1 MSFNVEKRKAT
12 SLPYLK
18 YTLTNSHRITKVL
31 ECKNKKF
38 ESLKNVNAGDLE
50 EEKENQTALIN
61 TMRKI
66 AFRPKVIIK
75 IILRYPQP
83 TAQL

>member
-18 YTLTNSHRITKVL
+18 YALANSHRNKKVL
-31 ECKNKKF
+31 EIKNKKF
-38 ESLKNVNAGDLE
+38 ESLKNFNAGDLE

-61 TMRKI
+61 AMRKI
-66 AFRPKVIIK
+66 ALGPKVKLLTII
-75 IILRYPQP
+75 
-83 TAQL
+83 

>member
-18 YTLTNSHRITKVL
+18 YALINSYRIKKEL
-31 ECKNKKF
+31 ECQNKKF
-38 ESLKNVNAGDLE
+38 ESLKNVNAGYLE

-61 TMRKI
+61 AMRQI
-66 AFRPKVIIK
+66 AVRPQVKFQIV
-75 IILRYPQP
+75 
-83 TAQL
+83 